1 MRRLWR
7 KNIRLYFITA
17 CLLLF
22 LFTNAKAQNST
33 GRNYYKTMTELN
45 VRKGPGKN
53 YTLLFTI
60 QKGDKVKVLSNIGE
74 WYKIQKAGR
83 SGYVH
88 SKHLQRVGKGTADE
102 DTSLAFPNLSL
113 DNVLVFLFLAG
124 SIYLLYLLYTLY
136 RDGSLLSEVT
146 DTSRGTYSERHLAL
160 KLLHYG
166 IPKEKIFHDL
176 FVEKQPHHFSQLD
189 VVAVTEVG
197 IIVFEVKD
205 FSGWIYGSA
214 SQHKWTK
221 VLNYGKEKYRFYN
234 PILQNANHIKE
245 LQKQLSHVSNIPFIS
260 VIVFYGNCEI
270 KEIDYVPRHTY
281 VSNERR
287 VGDVLDTIFRE
298 YHKVHYANEEVV
310 LGVLRNAVLNGAIV
324 ENQLKH
330 VANIKDMLGEER
342 VFN

>member
-1 MRRLWR
+1 MMRWKSR
-7 KNIRLYFITA
+7 NIQLFFVA
-17 CLLLF
+17 AVLLISLF
-22 LFTNAKAQNST
+22 LFRKKDGSSES
-33 GRNYYKTMTELN
+33 RYYKTITALN
-45 VRKGPGKN
+45 VRRGPGKN
-53 YTLLFTI
+53 YTLLFTLK
-60 QKGDKVKVLSNIGE
+60 KGEKINVLSKIE
-74 WYKIQKAGR
+74 DWYKIEKYGR

-88 SKHLQRVGKGTADE
+88 SKHVKPIGNGIAE
-102 DTSLAFPNLSL
+102 DPSSFFSPNLSL
-113 DNVLVFLFLAG
+113 SNFFVL
-124 SIYLLYLLYTLY
+124 LLM
-136 RDGSLLSEVT
+136 LLSKVT
-146 DTSRGTYSERHLAL
+146 TTERGTYSERDLVL

-166 IPKEKIFHDL
+166 VPEEKIFHDL
-176 FVEKQPHHFSQLD
+176 FVEEHKNHFSQLD

-245 LQKQLSHVSNIPFIS
+245 LQKHLSHISNIPFIS

-281 VSNERR
+281 VAYESR
-287 VGDVLDTIFRE
+287 VFNVLDKILTE
-298 YHKVHYANEEVV
+298 YPKVYYTDENHV
-310 LGVLRNAVLNGAIV
+310 LNVLRNAVINGSVV

-330 VANIKDMLGEER
+330 IENIKDMLGEDR
-342 VFN
+342 VFG

>member
-1 MRRLWR
+1 MRWKSR
-7 KNIRLYFITA
+7 NIQLFFVA
-17 CLLLF
+17 AVLLLF
-22 LFTNAKAQNST
+22 LFLYRKKDGSSESM
-33 GRNYYKTMTELN
+33 YYKTITELN

-53 YTLLFTI
+53 YTLLFTLKNGEKI
-60 QKGDKVKVLSNIGE
+60 NVLSKIE
-74 WYKIQKAGR
+74 DWYKIEKYGR

-88 SKHLQRVGKGTADE
+88 SKHVKPIGNGIAE
-102 DTSLAFPNLSL
+102 DPSSFFSPNLSWGNYFVL
-113 DNVLVFLFLAG
+113 LFFGVLVYFGYKLYILA
-124 SIYLLYLLYTLY
+124 
-136 RDGSLLSEVT
+136 RERMLLSKVT
-146 DTSRGTYSERHLAL
+146 TTERGTYSERDLVL

-166 IPKEKIFHDL
+166 VPEEKIFHDL
-176 FVEKQPHHFSQLD
+176 FVEKHKNHFSQLD

-245 LQKQLSHVSNIPFIS
+245 LQKHLSHISNIPFIS

-281 VSNERR
+281 VAYESR
-287 VGDVLDTIFRE
+287 VFNVLDRILTE
-298 YHKVHYANEEVV
+298 YPKVYYTDENLV
-310 LGVLRNAVLNGAIV
+310 LNVLRNAVINGSVV

-330 VANIKDMLGEER
+330 IENIKDMLGEDR
-342 VFN
+342 VFG